1 MPGRPYI
8 LSETNWKTVR
18 ETEYQLAVLPWGATE
33 PHNLHLPY
41 GTDTFEVEA
50 VAAEAARLAWAGG
63 TRPLVL
69 PAVPFGANAQQVDI
83 PHTLNLNPST
93 QAYVL
98 ADLVESLEA
107 QGITKLVLLNG
118 HGGNEFRG
126 IIRELQARTDVFLC
140 LLNWYG
146 ALDTRE
152 FFQEPGDH
160 AGTMETSL
168 MLHLHPELVLP
179 LQEAGPGAAR
189 PFRLAALREGWAW
202 APRNWIQVT
211 ADTGVGDPTGA
222 TGELGQAF
230 FKALTERI
238 AGFLME
244 LAAADLEDL
253 YES

>member
-18 ETEYQLAVLPWGATE
+18 ETEYQVAVLPWGATE

-41 GTDTFEVEA
+41 GTDTLEVEA
-50 VAAEAARLAWAGG
+50 VAAEAARLAWEGG

-69 PAVPFGANAQQVDI
+69 PAIPFGANAQQVDI

-107 QGITKLVLLNG
+107 QGITKLLLLNG

-126 IIRELQARTDVFLC
+126 MIRELQARTDVFLS
-140 LLNWYG
+140 LLSWYTV
-146 ALDTRE
+146 LDPRE
-152 FFQEPGDH
+152 HFGEPGDH
-160 AGTMETSL
+160 AGEMETSL

-179 LQEAGPGAAR
+179 LQEAGPGTAR

-211 ADTGVGDPTGA
+211 ADTGVGNPAEA
-222 TGELGQAF
+222 TRELGEAF
-230 FKALTERI
+230 FQAVTQRI
-238 AGFLME
+238 AGFLVE
-244 LAAADLEDL
+244 LAMADLEDL

>member
-50 VAAEAARLAWAGG
+50 VAAEAARLAWEGG

-93 QAYVL
+93 QAYAL

-152 FFQEPGDH
+152 FFPEPGDH
-160 AGTMETSL
+160 AGMMETSL

-189 PFRLAALREGWAW
+189 PFRLVALREGWAW

-211 ADTGVGDPTGA
+211 ADTGVGDPAGA
-222 TGELGQAF
+222 TGESGQAF
-230 FKALTERI
+230 FRALTERI
-238 AGFLME
+238 AGFLVE
-244 LAAADLEDL
+244 LAAADLDDL

>member
-33 PHNLHLPY
+33 PHNFHLPY

-50 VAAEAARLAWAGG
+50 VAVEAARLAWEGG

-152 FFQEPGDH
+152 FFQHPGDH
-160 AGTMETSL
+160 AGMMETSL

-179 LQEAGPGAAR
+179 LHEAGPGAAR
-189 PFRLAALREGWAW
+189 PFRLVALREGWAW

-211 ADTGVGDPTGA
+211 ADTGVGDPAGA
-222 TGELGQAF
+222 TGESGQAF
-230 FKALTERI
+230 FRALTERI
-238 AGFLME
+238 AGFLVE
-244 LAAADLEDL
+244 LAAAELEEL